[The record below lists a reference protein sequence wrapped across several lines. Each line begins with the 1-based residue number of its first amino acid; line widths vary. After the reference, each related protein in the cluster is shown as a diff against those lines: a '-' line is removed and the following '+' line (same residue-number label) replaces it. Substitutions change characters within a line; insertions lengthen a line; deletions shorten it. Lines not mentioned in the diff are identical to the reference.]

1 MIRRFMPYD
10 LDDSQFQVI
19 RETRGNRRHL
29 IIVPPAKPGCSPREA
44 GIYESLRSK
53 ICGSRGITGLL

>member
-10 LDDSQFQVI
+10 LDDLQFQVI

-44 GIYESLRSK
+44 AFMNRCAVK